1 MAGAGVFPSPTPKQ
15 LKIFIEKYFSKE
27 IDEEQVN
34 KFMNYFK
41 NGSAI
46 EKQMLETCVSLLTP
60 FSIRSLFSVSTT
72 YHKQKQL
79 VESNTQTT
87 EKKKC
92 DKVLLLEK
100 EIKELNNRI
109 QMLTEVCDELRENYI
124 NLYRRTNQI
133 KSKKNLI

>member
-72 YHKQKQL
+72 YHKQKHL